1 MQKYMVA
8 DLVKDL
14 KQDQIKYLLDNYNID
29 RSDAEYI
36 VDNYQD
42 TYIQDLI
49 AKAMD
54 VYGLNMRNAEE
65 FVDNYPNES
74 AWADVEATAESLGV
88 DIDEVDDDDV
98 ENYMAMGRVNKGDLQ
113 SSIGPI
119 QWVYDNKLKAYL
131 ILAYLTFEVGKE
143 PKEVM
148 YKLNPEQFRNWFN
161 SESIGEYW
169 NQNIRANAEIEDD
182 EWSCGCNPN
191 PCDPQNVSRFNTK
204 FVSIS

>member
-1 MQKYMVA
+1 MVA

-74 AWADVEATAESLGV
+74 AWADVEETAESLGV

-119 QWVYDNKLKAYL
+119 QWVYDNKLKAYSVYL
-131 ILAYLTFEVGKE
+131 ILQDTPVIYWGLE
-143 PKEVM
+143 
-148 YKLNPEQFRNWFN
+148 LEQMQDWVD
-161 SESIGEYW
+161 SESMGEYY
-169 NQNIRANAEIEDD
+169 NDNIRDEIDD
-182 EWSCGCNPN
+182 SQGCGCKDD
-191 PCDPQNVSRFNTK
+191 PCTQEEIDTFTTMYD
-204 FVSIS
+204 SIS